1 MMALLGLQLMGVLF
15 VPTYL
20 SLKKLLLFVKRKLYL
35 VVFYLLKRSR

>member
-1 MMALLGLQLMGVLF
+1 MALLSLQLMGVLF

>member
-1 MMALLGLQLMGVLF
+1 MIALLGLQLMGVLF

-35 VVFYLLKRSR
+35 VVFYLLKQSR

>member
-1 MMALLGLQLMGVLF
+1 MALLGLQLMGVLF

>member
-1 MMALLGLQLMGVLF
+1 MIALLGLQLMGVLF

>member
-35 VVFYLLKRSR
+35 VVFYLLKQSR